1 MAGPPLNMSTETRP
15 MRVTVNGNTD
25 DYPDNLSLLELVTRL
40 ELDPARVVVEHNR
53 DIVKAAALATTTVH
67 DNDEVELLQF
77 VGGG

>member
-1 MAGPPLNMSTETRP
+1 
-15 MRVTVNGNTD
+15 MRVTVNGAAA
-25 DYPDNLSLLELVTRL
+25 DYPQDMTLLELVQRL

-53 DIVKAAALATTTVH
+53 EIMKAAALATTTVH

>member
-1 MAGPPLNMSTETRP
+1 
-15 MRVTVNGNTD
+15 MRVHVNGVAD
-25 DYPDNLSLLELVTRL
+25 DYPNGLSLLELIAHL

-53 DIVKAAALATTTVH
+53 EIAKAATLATTIIH